1 LKPVADIAQSR
12 VRNASESRIAVLDFQ
27 KYSFSFSPS
36 ASNVTGCVLDFNL
49 EEIEMTMRPVT
60 ASCFSPANSILE
72 NKWGPIRSLY
82 FSDKSL
88 HR

>member
-49 EEIEMTMRPVT
+49 EEIEMTILAVLGFVSQLSQPIAKSR
-60 ASCFSPANSILE
+60 ARFCSPDV
-72 NKWGPIRSLY
+72 IR
-82 FSDKSL
+82 
-88 HR
+88 RE